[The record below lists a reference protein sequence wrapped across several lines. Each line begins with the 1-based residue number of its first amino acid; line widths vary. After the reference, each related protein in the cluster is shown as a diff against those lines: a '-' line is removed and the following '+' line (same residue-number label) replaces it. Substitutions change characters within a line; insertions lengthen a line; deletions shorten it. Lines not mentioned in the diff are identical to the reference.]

1 MFHSDHVPEDG
12 CPGDAGSVHSHS
24 APTYSWP
31 WCFPPTDAVHIMS
44 LDCGIVD
51 SFLSHPS
58 VTFTLFNRD
67 GVVST
72 DRGRWVARSYVPV
85 LEYEEL
91 AIMGAAEYPTEPG
104 ESFTRECPSHGL
116 LRILLIIIES

>member
-1 MFHSDHVPEDG
+1 
-12 CPGDAGSVHSHS
+12 
-24 APTYSWP
+24 
-31 WCFPPTDAVHIMS
+31 MS
-44 LDCGIVD
+44 LICGIVD

-67 GVVST
+67 EVVST
-72 DRGRWVARSYVPV
+72 DRGRWVARSDVPV

-91 AIMGAAEYPTEPG
+91 AIMGAAEYPAEPG
-104 ESFTRECPSHGL
+104 ESFTREYPSHGL